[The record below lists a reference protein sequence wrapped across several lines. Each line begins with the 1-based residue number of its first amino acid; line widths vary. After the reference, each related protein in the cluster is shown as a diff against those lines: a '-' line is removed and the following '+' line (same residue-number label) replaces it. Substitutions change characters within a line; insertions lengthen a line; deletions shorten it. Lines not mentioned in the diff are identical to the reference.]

1 MCRVESFAGSVLIKS
16 TLGHKLLLVLYGTVG
31 ALNGCFRRF
40 EELHSRG
47 LQKAHLNL
55 TVTWN
60 RNCEKGLDQP
70 GLDVHDIY
78 TIFWTA
84 LILDGLYSCNHSA
97 ICKEQ
102 GHDLRGRVN
111 AIKEKF
117 LMLVILRGQ
126 YPGAETEDSRCEP
139 WG

>member
-1 MCRVESFAGSVLIKS
+1 MHWAIN
-16 TLGHKLLLVLYGTVG
+16 LLVLYGTVG

-40 EELHSRG
+40 EELHSRQ

-55 TVTWN
+55 IVTWN

-70 GLDVHDIY
+70 GLDVHDTY

-84 LILDGLYSCNHSA
+84 LILALLYSCNHSA
-97 ICKEQ
+97 IGKEQ
-102 GHDLRGRVN
+102 GHDLRRGVK

-117 LMLVILRGQ
+117 LLPVILRGQ
-126 YPGAETEDSRCEP
+126 CPGAEIEDSRCGP